1 MFKGVSFMRVVTST
15 HDIGHN
21 KKFAKRLLHEE
32 KFDLIHMHLKQGEQL
47 SEHHAKEE
55 VLVIIRMGK
64 VEFNFEGKK
73 VTLTNE
79 DILHM
84 ECNEKHSVFAIEET
98 DLILL
103 KVKQ

>member
-1 MFKGVSFMRVVTST
+1 MRVVTST
-15 HDIGHN
+15 HDIGDN
-21 KKFAKRLLHEE
+21 KKFAKRLLNEE

-55 VLVIIRMGK
+55 VLVIIRTGK
-64 VEFNFEGKK
+64 VEFDFEGEK

-79 DILHM
+79 DILLM
-84 ECNEKHSVFAIEET
+84 ESNEKHSVIAIEET